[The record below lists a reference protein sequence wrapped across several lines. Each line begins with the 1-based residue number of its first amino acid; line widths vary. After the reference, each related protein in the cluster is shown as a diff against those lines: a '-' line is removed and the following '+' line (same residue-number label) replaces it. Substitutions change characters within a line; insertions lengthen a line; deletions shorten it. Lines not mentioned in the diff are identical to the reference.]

1 LKLKFFLAVTAV
13 TVFTASSLIPIP
25 SVSANPPTKK
35 PKPAPVIPQP
45 DRSSRGYPLA
55 KTALSSRGVAYR
67 WGGTNLR
74 TGVDCSG
81 LVQAVCAKW
90 GILLPRAARAQ
101 YHVGTPVKPQDLQ
114 PGDLVFFKNTYRRGL
129 SHVGIY
135 IGENH
140 FVHAAGRGKGVRLS
154 RIDVGYHK
162 KHWAGARRLNLS
174 KLPTVPGET
183 APTPDRIFL
192 DSDEESP
199 APHSESVSNDEETP

>member
-1 LKLKFFLAVTAV
+1 MNLKSLLAVTALS
-13 TVFTASSLIPIP
+13 VFTVSSLSPC
-25 SVSANPPTKK
+25 VSANPPAKK
-35 PKPAPVIPQP
+35 PKPALVVPQP

-55 KTALSSRGVAYR
+55 QTALSSRGIPYR

-101 YHVGTPVKPQDLQ
+101 YKMGVSVKPQDLQ

-135 IGENH
+135 IGANH
-140 FVHAAGRGKGVRLS
+140 FIHAAGRGKGVRLS
-154 RIDVGYHK
+154 RIDTGYHK
-162 KHWAGARRLNLS
+162 QHWAGARRLDLS
-174 KLPTVPGET
+174 KLPMVPGET
-183 APTPDRIFL
+183 APTPDRIYL
-192 DSDEESP
+192 DTEEELP
-199 APHSESVSNDEETP
+199 TPSESTSNGEETP